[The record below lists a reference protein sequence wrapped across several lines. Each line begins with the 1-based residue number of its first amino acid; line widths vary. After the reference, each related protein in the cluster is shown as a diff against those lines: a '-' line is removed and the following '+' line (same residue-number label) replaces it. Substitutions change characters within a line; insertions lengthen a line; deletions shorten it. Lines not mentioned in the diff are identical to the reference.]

1 MFELG
6 LFIFGFL
13 FAGVI
18 LEWCGMKMW
27 IEEEEKES
35 HQQRE
40 ETS

>member
-6 LFIFGFL
+6 VFLFGFL

-18 LEWCGMKMW
+18 LEWCGVEMW
-27 IEEEEKES
+27 NDEEER

-40 ETS
+40 EGA

>member
-6 LFIFGFL
+6 VFLFGFIF
-13 FAGVI
+13 AGLI

-27 IEEEEKES
+27 IEEEER

-40 ETS
+40 EGT